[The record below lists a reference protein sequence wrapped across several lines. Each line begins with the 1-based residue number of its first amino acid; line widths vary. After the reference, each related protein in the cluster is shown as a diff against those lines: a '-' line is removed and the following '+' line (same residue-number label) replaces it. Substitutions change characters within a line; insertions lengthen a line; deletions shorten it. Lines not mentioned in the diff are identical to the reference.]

1 MKKNIT
7 LIGMP
12 ASGKS
17 SVGVVLAKRLGMKF
31 IDGDLLIQ
39 EAYGRRLKDII
50 AEYGQEGFREIEDRI
65 NAEIDIENAVISPGG
80 SVIYGK
86 KAMEHLKEI
95 STVVYLE
102 LSYSAVRSRLGDL
115 KERGVSLKAN
125 QTLRDLY
132 DERVPLY
139 QMYADITV
147 NEMKKS
153 ITKIVNEIAHRLS
166 EDKG

>member
-1 MKKNIT
+1 MKNNIT

-39 EAYGRRLKDII
+39 EAYGKRLKDII
-50 AEYGQEGFREIEDRI
+50 AEYGQEGFRQIEDKINSEIEV
-65 NAEIDIENAVISPGG
+65 ENAVISPGG
-80 SVIYGK
+80 SVIYGN

-102 LSYSAVRSRLGDL
+102 LSYPAVKSRLGDL
-115 KERGVSLKAN
+115 RERGVSLKEN
-125 QTLRDLY
+125 QTLKNLY

-139 QMYADITV
+139 QKYADITV

-153 ITKIVNEIAHRLS
+153 ITKIVNEIADKLS
-166 EDKG
+166 KNKG

>member
-139 QMYADITV
+139 QKYADITV